1 MVAHVWPIDHPATQ
15 VKARSGS
22 PAVGYGAGLAGW
34 FLVAGVFVAAKFGVD
49 EMPPWTMCFWR
60 LTIAALMLLP
70 LAWGERDAVR
80 AFLRGRGW
88 QALVIGA
95 LGLGITQ
102 GLVYTALAFTTAI
115 NTGIIFS
122 TAPIFT
128 MVLAAAFLG
137 EAMGP
142 WQAVGSLIAFAGI
155 VLIAVQ
161 GSLAILLGLKL
172 GVGDLL
178 VVVAAITFASYT
190 VLLKRAK
197 FDLPRLPLLLVL
209 LAGAAIVTFPG
220 WLVELWLGQ
229 HSHLAF
235 KGYIA
240 LAYAAV
246 PGGALMYL
254 LYNWSIDIL
263 GASKAGALN
272 YTQMI
277 FTAFLAWLIL
287 GESIAWYHLAG
298 AALIAVGVLIIELRK
313 AARADLASGH
323 KHGSG

>member
-1 MVAHVWPIDHPATQ
+1 MVAHVWPTDHPESQPKQA
-15 VKARSGS
+15 SGP
-22 PAVGYGAGLAGW
+22 PAAGYAAGLTAW
-34 FLVAGVFVAAKFGVD
+34 FLVAGVFVAAKFGVG

-60 LTIAALMLLP
+60 LTIATLILLP

-80 AFLRGRGW
+80 AFMRGRGW
-88 QALVIGA
+88 QALLIGA
-95 LGLGITQ
+95 IGLGITQ
-102 GLVYTALAFTTAI
+102 GLVYTALSFTTAI

-122 TAPIFT
+122 TAPIVT
-128 MVLAAAFLG
+128 MVLAAVFLR

-142 WQAVGSLIAFAGI
+142 WQIVGSLIAFAGI

-172 GVGDLL
+172 GIGDLL
-178 VVVAAITFASYT
+178 VVVAAVTFAAYT
-190 VLLKRAK
+190 ILLKWAK

-209 LAGAAIVTFPG
+209 LAGASMVTFPG
-220 WLVELWLGQ
+220 WLVEIWLGQ

-254 LYNWSIDIL
+254 FYNWSIDIL

-272 YTQMI
+272 YTQMV
-277 FTAFLAWLIL
+277 FTAVLAWLIL
-287 GESIAWYHLAG
+287 GESIAWYHVVG
-298 AALIAVGVLIIELRK
+298 AAFIVVGVAIIELRK
-313 AARADLASGH
+313 AERAAKAAEG
-323 KHGSG
+323 KQGG